1 MYKCSLLYFSKV
13 KTCGSKF
20 QAGCRNSAR
29 AGEMLDCPLLGD
41 GLSEG
46 TDAPLKR
53 MGEYSFEWGPQP
65 KLETASAEAQ
75 AGVP

>member
-1 MYKCSLLYFSKV
+1 MVPSSKQGVGTLL
-13 KTCGSKF
+13 G
-20 QAGCRNSAR
+20 QAKW
-29 AGEMLDCPLLGD
+29 EMLDCPLLGD

-46 TDAPLKR
+46 TDATLKR

>member
-1 MYKCSLLYFSKV
+1 MGPSSKQGVGTLLA
-13 KTCGSKF
+13 
-20 QAGCRNSAR
+20 QAKW
-29 AGEMLDCPLLGD
+29 EMLDCPLLGD
-41 GLSEG
+41 GLAEG

-53 MGEYSFEWGPQP
+53 MGEYCFEWGPQP